1 MKQLNAGNAAP
12 GFVKKLILRVAVLML
27 GCTTLFSLWGC
38 ASKGAPEYGQPM
50 SRGPRGE
57 TMGLADPSELM
68 RQSSPRTTYSG
79 APTGMSAIIPG
90 QTTPPRDEELWV
102 ISRND
107 PATAAAPDDQTPG
120 SGALMARVPDGGKIT
135 TVPIPLKH
143 TDVQANISGYIA
155 SVDVTQ
161 QFHNP
166 FNSKIEALYVF
177 PLPHNAAINEFVM
190 TIGDRKIRGI
200 IRGRAEAEKIYQAA
214 RQQGYTASLLTQE
227 RPNIFTQAVANIEP
241 GKQIDISIRY
251 FHTLAYVDGWYEW
264 HFPMV
269 VGPRFNP
276 PAQLAMNDT
285 PAANASM
292 PLPSAGI
299 GAVARGAHGASGQKV
314 EVQYLKPTERS
325 GHDISL
331 AVNLQAGVKIE
342 ELAAPS
348 HRTDLRSEGS
358 AADLKLSASDSIPN
372 KDFVLR
378 YRVAGDKLKSALL
391 TSRDEKGGYFTL
403 MLYPPK
409 SLEHLPP
416 KALELV
422 FVIDV
427 SGSMSGRP
435 LAQANSAVSSALKM
449 MRADD
454 TFQII
459 KFASDAQLMSDK
471 PLTASP
477 ENVRRGLAYL
487 DENFGGGGTMMIEGI
502 DKALRAPADP
512 SRLRFVC
519 FLTDGFIGNEREILG
534 AIHARLGTSRIFS
547 FGVGDSVNRYLLD
560 HMAKMGRGAAAYL
573 SLEAKAEP
581 VMEAFFHRISHP
593 ALIDIAIDFGGMR
606 VSEVF
611 PESVPDLFVGRPVIL
626 TGKFTGSGKATV
638 HVKGRAA
645 GEISDTPLA
654 INLDDGTKNN
664 PALRPIWAR
673 MKVSELADRSCW
685 QSVGDLAGQIKNLAL
700 EHGLM
705 SAYTAFVAVDA
716 TRRTDGTFGTTVAFP
731 VPMPE
736 GVKYENTVPEK

>member
-1 MKQLNAGNAAP
+1 MKRLRIFG
-12 GFVKKLILRVAVLML
+12 ILRAIMAIGSLL
-27 GCTTLFSLWGC
+27 LSGGGCSTNGVI
-38 ASKGAPEYGQPM
+38 
-50 SRGPRGE
+50 
-57 TMGLADPSELM
+57 ADRMP
-68 RQSSPRTTYSG
+68 Q
-79 APTGMSAIIPG
+79 GMSPQSYHMGRPAHPGAEAIIPG
-90 QTTPPRDEELWV
+90 QTPPPRDEEIWV
-102 ISRND
+102 ISRNA
-107 PATAAAPDDQTPG
+107 PVIAAAPDDEVPG
-120 SGALMARVPDGGKIT
+120 SGALMARVQDGAKVSTIP
-135 TVPIPLKH
+135 VPLKH
-143 TDVQANISGYIA
+143 TDVKASITGYIA

-161 QFHNP
+161 HFHNP

-200 IRGRAEAEKIYQAA
+200 IRERAEAEKIYQAA

-276 PAQLAMNDT
+276 PAQLAMNDSSIDVT
-285 PAANASM
+285 PV
-292 PLPSAGI
+292 PLDQTGI
-299 GAVARGAHGASGQKV
+299 GAAPRGAAGASGQKV
-314 EVQYLKPTERS
+314 EVQYLRPTERS

-331 AVNLQAGVKIE
+331 SVNLQAGVKIE

-348 HRTDLRSEGS
+348 HRSDLRSEGT
-358 AADLKLSASDSIPN
+358 AADVRLASADSIPN
-372 KDFVLR
+372 KDFILR
-378 YRVAGDKLKSALL
+378 YRVAGEKLKSALL
-391 TSRDEKGGYFTL
+391 TSRDEKSGYFTL

-409 SLEHLPP
+409 SLEHLPR

-427 SGSMSGRP
+427 SGSMSGKP
-435 LAQANSAVSSALKM
+435 LAQANAAVRSALKM

-477 ENVRRGLAYL
+477 ENIPRGMTYL

-519 FLTDGFIGNEREILG
+519 FLTDGFIGNEREILA
-534 AIHARLGTSRIFS
+534 AIHERLGTSRIFS

-573 SLEAKAEP
+573 SIEEKAEP
-581 VMEAFFHRISHP
+581 VMEAFFERISHP
-593 ALIDIAIDFGGMR
+593 ALTDIAIDFGSMK
-606 VSEVF
+606 VSEVY

-638 HVKGRAA
+638 HVKGRAG
-645 GEISDTPLA
+645 GEMLDTPLA
-654 INLDDGTKNN
+654 IDLNDATKSN

-673 MKVSELADRSCW
+673 MKISELADRSAW
-685 QSVGDLAGQIKNLAL
+685 QSVSDLAGQIKNLAL

-716 TRRTDGTFGTTVAFP
+716 TRRTDGTFGTTVAVP
-731 VPMPE
+731 VPTPE